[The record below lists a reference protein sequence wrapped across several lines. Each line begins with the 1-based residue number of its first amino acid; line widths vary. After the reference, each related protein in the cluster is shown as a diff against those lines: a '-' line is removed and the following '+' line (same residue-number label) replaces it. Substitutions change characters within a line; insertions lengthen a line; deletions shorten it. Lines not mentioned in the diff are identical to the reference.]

1 MDAAPANSSQEFGI
15 VTQSAFQANVARLV
29 VDPDFRD
36 QIRANGCQ
44 SLEGELTSLEQERVM
59 SIVSERGLD
68 ATRTL
73 HKSFR
78 LTKLY
83 KMLPLT
89 RRLLGPARLVPLIGS
104 FWQLSPPV
112 SHYFLEESIAFCDF
126 LLDRI
131 KSGLV
136 DEYLEEVVSYERAK
150 LILKHPMPGTDD
162 YQNVVIQLRHDPSI
176 LFAQL
181 AQGKVPR
188 NVPYRSCVLKGRR
201 ERDGEIHWE
210 VSDNSQAP
218 KMSFG

>member
-1 MDAAPANSSQEFGI
+1 M
-15 VTQSAFQANVARLV
+15 TQSAFQANVARLV

-36 QIRANGCQ
+36 QVRANGYQ
-44 SLEGELTSLEQERVM
+44 SLEGELTTLEQERVM
-59 SIVSERGLD
+59 SIVFERGLD

-83 KMLPLT
+83 TMLPLT

-104 FWQLSPPV
+104 FWQQSPPV

-126 LLDRI
+126 LFDRMR
-131 KSGLV
+131 SGLV
-136 DEYLEEVVSYERAK
+136 VEYLEEVVSYECASLK
-150 LILKHPMPGTDD
+150 LKHPMTAADESKT
-162 YQNVVIQLRHDPSI
+162 VEIQLRHDPSI

-181 AQGKVPR
+181 AQGKVPH

-201 ERDGEIHWE
+201 EQDGGIHWE
-210 VSDNSQAP
+210 VSDNSRTA
-218 KMSFG
+218 KTSFS